1 MNSEPT
7 KPSFFGRFVI
17 VAAAIMLLGAG
28 WASVMRP
35 SAADVSY
42 PTTSIAEASAASPSD
57 SSAREP
63 RECEPA
69 KGVDSNCIYE

>member
-35 SAADVSY
+35 PAADASY
-42 PTTSIAEASAASPSD
+42 PTTPFADASAGSPSD
-57 SSAREP
+57 SSAGEP

-69 KGVDSNCIYE
+69 KGVDSKCIYE